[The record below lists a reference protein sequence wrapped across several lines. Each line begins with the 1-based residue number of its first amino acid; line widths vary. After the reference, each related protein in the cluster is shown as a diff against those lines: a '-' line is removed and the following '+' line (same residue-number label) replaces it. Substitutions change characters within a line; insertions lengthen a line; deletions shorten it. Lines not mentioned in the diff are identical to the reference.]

1 MPKGS
6 KRFASVTQNTGFS
19 QKKPRLISRS
29 TRELKP
35 QISYQIMNKD
45 TYFGRMLANR
55 YELCDLVGEG
65 AMGRVYR
72 AKDTVLGGV
81 TVAVKFLSH
90 ALLNDNMRERFERE
104 ATISALLGEKSI
116 HVVRVKDYG
125 VDEHNSPF
133 YVMEFLSGDSIND
146 LIAYQPLPL
155 NRFLTLTRHVCL
167 GLESAHQGIYFNGEL
182 SHIIHRDIKP
192 SNIIVIQDPTLGEA
206 AKILDFGIAKL
217 VQASANQTQSFMG
230 TLAYCSPEQMEG
242 KELDHRSDIYSLGV
256 MMYEMLTMDM
266 PLLPQNSSFGGW
278 YQAHHNFKPEPFC
291 DRLGLPRELQDLVFS
306 CLAKEREER
315 PQSAREILDILER
328 FESSPKAYPTNPS
341 LGQNSASEEKYKAE
355 EDTVDYQKSFED
367 KTINAASSTTDIC
380 LQTPWPANKPLRKIV
395 FSQLIE
401 PPLEEAPVLCVML
414 DQEGLENR
422 ISSTRYNQ
430 FLYLNHPHPT
440 LLWITLLYNQ
450 KHGPKWLPCYL
461 DLKSNKGQQITRA
474 LAREGNYRILLYA
487 LDKPQQCQHI
497 LKSTVNDRYRKMLS
511 QWANLSE
518 VTRSVGDL
526 KMAKNVLKQE
536 LEKHK
541 DKILTKVKKSS
552 LTDANAGM

>member
-1 MPKGS
+1 
-6 KRFASVTQNTGFS
+6 
-19 QKKPRLISRS
+19 
-29 TRELKP
+29 
-35 QISYQIMNKD
+35 MNKD
-45 TYFGRMLANR
+45 TNHGRLLANR
-55 YELCDLVGEG
+55 YQLCDLVGEG

-72 AKDTVLGGV
+72 AKDSVLGGV
-81 TVAVKFLSH
+81 TVAVKFLSQ

-125 VDEHNSPF
+125 VDEHNAPF

-167 GLESAHQGIYFNGEL
+167 GLETAHQGIYFNGEL

-278 YQAHHNFKPEPFC
+278 YQAHHNFEPEPFC
-291 DRLGLPRELQDLVFS
+291 ERLGLPPKLQDLVFA
-306 CLAKEREER
+306 CLAKERDER
-315 PQSAREILDILER
+315 PQSAREILDALES
-328 FESSPKAYPTNPS
+328 FESTSKTYPTNP
-341 LGQNSASEEKYKAE
+341 NSHSTISQGSQSKYQ
-355 EDTVDYQKSFED
+355 EDTDTVQYQKSNQKPFEN
-367 KTINAASSTTDIC
+367 KTINTETSATEIC
-380 LQTPWPANKPLRKIV
+380 LQTPWPADKPLRKIV
-395 FSQLIE
+395 FGQLIGT
-401 PPLEEAPVLCVML
+401 PLGNTPVLSVML
-414 DQEGLENR
+414 DREDLENR

-430 FLYLNHPHPT
+430 LLYLNHPHPT
-440 LLWITLLYNQ
+440 LLWITLLYNSE
-450 KHGPKWLPCYL
+450 HGAKWLPCYL
-461 DLKSNKGQQITRA
+461 DLKSNKGQQIARA
-474 LAREGNYRILLYA
+474 LAEEGKYRVLLYT
-487 LDKPQQCQHI
+487 LDDPSQCQHI
-497 LKSTVNDRYRKMLS
+497 LTSVISDRYQEMLS
-511 QWANLSE
+511 EWANLSE

-526 KMAKNVLKQE
+526 KTAKSVLKQE
-536 LEKHK
+536 LEKIK

-552 LTDANAGM
+552 LTDFNAQR